1 MPVFLYTSLLLMR
14 CEAGVLILPRSPQD
28 FDRLW
33 WLSVLA
39 AVMSFTYSFIGLGL
53 SIAGTAG
60 ARPPSSCNT

>member
-1 MPVFLYTSLLLMR
+1 M
-14 CEAGVLILPRSPQD
+14 ILSCSPQD

-60 ARPPSSCNT
+60 ARPLLAFPRR

>member
-1 MPVFLYTSLLLMR
+1 MR
-14 CEAGVLILPRSPQD
+14 LRRLTLPCSPQD

-60 ARPPSSCNT
+60 AWASSSCHRGW

>member
-1 MPVFLYTSLLLMR
+1 MPGFLIHLPAAHAMRGRCLTLL
-14 CEAGVLILPRSPQD
+14 CSPQD

-60 ARPPSSCNT
+60 ARPPSSCTN